1 VGGQCSSSDAKPQ
14 WARRNRKK
22 YRLPWRL
29 LCMQPVD
36 IMALPYQC
44 LVARNESTE
53 AEVKWTLFGASGPK
67 LVAQSSNGTT
77 SVWPEQD
84 GRVSVSNEHR
94 LVS

>member
-1 VGGQCSSSDAKPQ
+1 MA
-14 WARRNRKK
+14 
-22 YRLPWRL
+22 RL

-84 GRVSVSNEHR
+84 GRVSVSNAHR
-94 LVS
+94 LVYWMHCILVFRFCVVVW